1 MQKNSPVLIIGLG
14 RFGTATADQLIRLD
28 REVLAIDKDAGL
40 VQKWAGKLT
49 HVVQADATNPDAL
62 RQIGAGDF
70 QVAVV
75 GVGSSIEASVLAT
88 ANLADLGVQQIWAK
102 AISAPHGRILA
113 RIGAHHVVY
122 PEADAGN
129 RVAHLVNG
137 RLLDFIEFDD
147 GFAIVK
153 MRAPK
158 ETQGFTVAE
167 SRIRDK
173 YGVVVVG
180 VKSPGAE
187 FTYAVPETRISAH
200 DLLIVSGDVEL
211 IERFAARP

>member
-1 MQKNSPVLIIGLG
+1 MLIIGLG
-14 RFGTATADQLIRLD
+14 RFGTATANQLIRLN
-28 REVLAIDKDAGL
+28 REVLAVDKDPAL
-40 VQKWAGKLT
+40 VQKWSGKLT
-49 HVVQADATNPDAL
+49 HVVEGDATNADAL
-62 RQIGAGDF
+62 RQIGAADF

-75 GVGSSIEASVLAT
+75 GVGSSIESSVLAT
-88 ANLADLGVQQIWAK
+88 ANLSDLGVQQIWAK
-102 AISAPHGRILA
+102 AISAEHGRILA

-158 ETQGFTVAE
+158 ETHGFTIAE
-167 SRIRDK
+167 SEIRDK

-180 VKSPGAE
+180 VKSPGAD
-187 FTYAVPETRISAH
+187 FAYAGPETRISAH
-200 DLLIVSGDVEL
+200 DLLIVSGSVDL